1 MMLYG
6 YMMFYVDMYG
16 IVTIRLY
23 MILHVFMD
31 IHWIQN
37 YIIFLQMDFA
47 AIWQLLQRLFSN
59 LCSFGLRL
67 SMAKWHFCPERLDEN
82 SACAVVKGL

>member
-1 MMLYG
+1 MLYG

-47 AIWQLLQRLFSN
+47 AI
-59 LCSFGLRL
+59 
-67 SMAKWHFCPERLDEN
+67 
-82 SACAVVKGL
+82 

>member
-6 YMMFYVDMYG
+6 YMMFHADMCS

-47 AIWQLLQRLFSN
+47 AI
-59 LCSFGLRL
+59 
-67 SMAKWHFCPERLDEN
+67 
-82 SACAVVKGL
+82 